1 MSAIKWY
8 FREEAKVQMLVLG
21 HPKPSDF
28 YLSVWQTTRSAV
40 PLLIW
45 RTFLFL
51 VSLGVVLASLI
62 LYILVS
68 KAGYWFIY
76 LTHWGLTINTF
87 ATGFA
92 VAVSA
97 RCYLYGPISGEFLL
111 PWYVKTYWVLYNS
124 AIPLAFLITIF
135 YWTVLYGL
143 HEEEELNHALDVSVH
158 GVNSLVMFGLLIS
171 ASQPS
176 RMWHIYQPLQFAIL
190 YVIFS
195 AIYYGAGGVDAS
207 GNRWIY
213 SVVDWS
219 SPGTTI
225 GVVAL
230 TGLLLAVLHFVVMG
244 LAVARDALASKLFHD
259 SVTVHGAEGV
269 PLRRRPSQLQ
279 TSNA

>member
-1 MSAIKWY
+1 MSAIKQY

-45 RTFLFL
+45 RSFLFL

-62 LYILVS
+62 LYILAS

-76 LTHWGLTINTF
+76 LTHWGLTINTL

-92 VAVSA
+92 VVVSA
-97 RCYLYGPISGEFLL
+97 RCYLYGPI
-111 PWYVKTYWVLYNS
+111 
-124 AIPLAFLITIF
+124 I
-135 YWTVLYGL
+135 

-195 AIYYGAGGVDAS
+195 AIYYAAGGVDPS

-225 GVVAL
+225 GLVAL

-269 PLRRRPSQLQ
+269 PLRRRPSQIQ